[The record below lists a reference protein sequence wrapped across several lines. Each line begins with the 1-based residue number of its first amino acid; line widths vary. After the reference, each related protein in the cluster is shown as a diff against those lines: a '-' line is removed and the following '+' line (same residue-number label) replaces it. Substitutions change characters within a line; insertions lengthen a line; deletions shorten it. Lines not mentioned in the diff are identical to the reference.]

1 MKKYVFQSLQNQHRD
16 ALDLFMSWSKAE
28 HPEQRQADRCGV
40 STAICVL
47 EDDGH
52 GFHQEKNGAIK
63 NFGFYNKNNGLHRV
77 QPSNSLI
84 FASKSWGSTVKIV
97 SKIPVG
103 GGLL

>member
-1 MKKYVFQSLQNQHRD
+1 MYWIYSCRGPWV
-16 ALDLFMSWSKAE
+16 KAE

-63 NFGFYNKNNGLHRV
+63 KKMGFTAKTMGFTEFNR
-77 QPSNSLI
+77 QI
-84 FASKSWGSTVKIV
+84 R
-97 SKIPVG
+97 
-103 GGLL
+103 

>member
-1 MKKYVFQSLQNQHRD
+1 MSSRVFKTNTEMHWINSCRGP
-16 ALDLFMSWSKAE
+16 WKAE

-52 GFHQEKNGAIK
+52 GFHQEKNGAIN
-63 NFGFYNKNNGLHRV
+63 NFGFYNKNDGLHRV

>member
-1 MKKYVFQSLQNQHRD
+1 MYWIYSCRGPWV
-16 ALDLFMSWSKAE
+16 KAE

-63 NFGFYNKNNGLHRV
+63 KKWVLR
-77 QPSNSLI
+77 QKRWASPS
-84 FASKSWGSTVKIV
+84 STVKFV
-97 SKIPVG
+97 DFCQQKLGVHCENSEQCSSEIPVG